1 MFRHCVMFTWNDTA
15 TDEAKAAVASG
26 LDEMA
31 KLDFV
36 GSFVHG
42 PDVGIDERSWDYV
55 VVADFAS
62 ADDYQTYA
70 NDADHQK
77 LIADVIK
84 PAVSGRAAVQYE
96 IP

>member
-1 MFRHCVMFTWNDTA
+1 MFRHCVMFTWNDAA
-15 TDEAKAAVASG
+15 TSEAKAAVAAG

-36 GSFVHG
+36 SSFVHG
-42 PDVGIDERSWDYV
+42 PDAGVSDGNWDYV
-55 VVADFAS
+55 VVADFAG
-62 ADDYQTYA
+62 ADEYRTYA
-70 NDADHQK
+70 NDADHLQ

-84 PAVSGRAAVQYE
+84 PAISGRAAVQYE